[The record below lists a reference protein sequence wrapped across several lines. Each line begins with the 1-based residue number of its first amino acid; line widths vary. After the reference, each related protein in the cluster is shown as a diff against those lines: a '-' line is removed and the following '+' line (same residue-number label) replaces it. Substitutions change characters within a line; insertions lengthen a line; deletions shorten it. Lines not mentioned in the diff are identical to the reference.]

1 MLAAAGSQSLE
12 EITKA
17 LQVTRFE
24 VLGALSAVVI
34 AARIGE
40 RRYVASRTYRLRAE
54 KAA

>member
-1 MLAAAGSQSLE
+1 
-12 EITKA
+12 
-17 LQVTRFE
+17 VTRFE

-40 RRYVASRTYRLRAE
+40 RRYMASRTYRLRAE